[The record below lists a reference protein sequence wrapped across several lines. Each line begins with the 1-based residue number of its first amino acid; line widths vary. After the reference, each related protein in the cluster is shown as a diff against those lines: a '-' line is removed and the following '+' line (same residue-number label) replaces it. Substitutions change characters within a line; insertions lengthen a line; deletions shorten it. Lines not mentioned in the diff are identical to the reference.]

1 MAIRPTIRQ
10 LHYLCV
16 LAQKG
21 SFRAAAEACFVSQST
36 LSSGIKQLEDGL
48 QSALV
53 DRSSPSF
60 RLTTTGEEVL
70 QRAQLLL
77 RDVDDLV
84 ASVQQNDRVLSGSFR
99 LGIIPSIGPFLL
111 PRALPSLRQAYPDL
125 RLYLRE
131 ALTRDLL
138 TDLRAGRLD
147 GAILALPYRLD
158 DLAVQVFGRDYF
170 QIAVPKG
177 HDLCTRHMVGKQDL
191 REETLILLEDG
202 HCLRDHILAR
212 LKRGQNQG
220 DDVHATSLITI
231 VQMVA
236 NGLGVTLLPDLA
248 VRAGLVAGLE
258 VELLAMEGEEV
269 DRELALVWR
278 PHSAL
283 EQNCPPLA
291 DHLARFVGA

>member
-1 MAIRPTIRQ
+1 MSVRPTLRQ

-16 LAQKG
+16 LAQKA
-21 SFRAAAEACFVSQST
+21 SFRGAAEACFVSQST
-36 LSSGIKQLEDGL
+36 LSSGIKQLEDSL
-48 QSALV
+48 QITLV
-53 DRSSPSF
+53 DRSSPQF
-60 RLTTTGEEVL
+60 QLTSAGETVL
-70 QRAQLLL
+70 ERAQILL

-84 ASVQQNDRVLSGSFR
+84 ASVQRHENVLSGKFR

-111 PRALPSLRQAYPDL
+111 PRALPSLRETYPDL

-131 ALTRDLL
+131 SLTRDLL

-147 GAILALPYRLD
+147 AAVLALPYRMD
-158 DLAVQVFGRDYF
+158 DLSVHVFGRDRF

-177 HDLCTRHMVGKQDL
+177 HDLCTKTMVGKTDL

-202 HCLRDHILAR
+202 HCLRDHILAS
-212 LKRGQNQG
+212 LKRGMNEG

-236 NGLGVTLLPDLA
+236 NGLGVTLLPELA
-248 VRAGLVAGLE
+248 VRAGLVSGLDLE
-258 VELLAMEGEEV
+258 MLPMEG
-269 DRELALVWR
+269 REAEREIAIVWR

-283 EQNCPPLA
+283 EQNCIPLA
-291 DHLARFVGA
+291 DHLAQFVGT